1 MLKLSHH
8 HSKLLT
14 TLQTTLPDD
23 RPITSI
29 QIVEYIDKCPEGF
42 FAISKTHDQDQDADL
57 WREPS
62 FLKRKS
68 GRYLCLSKTEGL
80 PNFVVQEITILNEK
94 SLPPEGFSLLNRTAD
109 TEQKAW
115 RKRQLCYRLAKGV
128 RGVRAITDIIVCSR
142 LKKAPEG
149 FTLAGEINGMTV
161 CYKMGNV
168 QITADNPNM
177 PSVIPGEQP
186 PAHTRPPPPPRPGAQ
201 PVYPPLAGDTA
212 AAANDHDYEMLLPNY
227 QPNRPAPRPPVPA
240 QPPVQPHNHH
250 DRNYSTLAV
259 FHGLEGVPFVLSSKL
274 ASGARDTCK
283 LPLVKAR
290 TMQQLMKDYNY
301 DFSIERQS

>member
-1 MLKLSHH
+1 M
-8 HSKLLT
+8 
-14 TLQTTLPDD
+14 
-23 RPITSI
+23 
-29 QIVEYIDKCPEGF
+29 EYIDKCPEGF

-149 FTLAGEINGMTV
+149 FTLAG
-161 CYKMGNV
+161 
-168 QITADNPNM
+168 
-177 PSVIPGEQP
+177 
-186 PAHTRPPPPPRPGAQ
+186 
-201 PVYPPLAGDTA
+201 
-212 AAANDHDYEMLLPNY
+212 
-227 QPNRPAPRPPVPA
+227 
-240 QPPVQPHNHH
+240 
-250 DRNYSTLAV
+250 
-259 FHGLEGVPFVLSSKL
+259 
-274 ASGARDTCK
+274 
-283 LPLVKAR
+283 
-290 TMQQLMKDYNY
+290 
-301 DFSIERQS
+301 